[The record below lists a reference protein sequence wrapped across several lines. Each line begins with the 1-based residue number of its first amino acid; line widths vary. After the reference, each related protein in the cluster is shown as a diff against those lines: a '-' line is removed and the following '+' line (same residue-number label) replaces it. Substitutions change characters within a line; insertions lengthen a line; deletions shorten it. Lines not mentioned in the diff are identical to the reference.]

1 MAAPS
6 VPVFWPTEHGLHA
19 PQTEYDNGLLIAY
32 AETPDRIDNL
42 KAGLAKQPAIHL
54 KPCYDAISLAEAAQI
69 HTPDLLNYILTA
81 AQSLQDSESSY
92 AYPSVFP
99 GFFAHSPGM
108 NARKVMGG
116 MYAFDVHAPIGKG
129 TAVSVF
135 NSAGTAVSAAQS
147 LIEENTRL
155 VYALCRPPGH
165 HAGRAFT
172 GGYCYLNNAALAAN
186 RLKSLGKGAILDIDY
201 HHGNGTQDIFW
212 DDPDVF
218 FASLHADPT
227 FEYPYYTGYQDETGG
242 KNALGTTANF
252 PLPSGTDDTA
262 YLTSLQAALSAIASF
277 SPNWLVVSLGFDT
290 FGGDPMSTF
299 TLSQGIY
306 RKIGREIGRLIRNL
320 NLPTL
325 LVQEGGYNISML
337 GQLANEFISGMT
349 SIPSGEFQ
357 HAASID

>member
-1 MAAPS
+1 MPTPS
-6 VPVFWPTEHGLHA
+6 VPVFWPTQHGLHT
-19 PQTEYDNGLLIAY
+19 PQTEYDNGLLVAY

-42 KAGLAKQPAIHL
+42 KAGLSGQSAIHL
-54 KPCYDAISLAEAAQI
+54 IPCHDAISLAEATQI
-69 HTPDLLNYILTA
+69 HTPDLLNYILNTS
-81 AQSLQDSESSY
+81 QTLQESEICY

-99 GFFAHSPGM
+99 GLFAHSPGM
-108 NARKVMGG
+108 NARKLMGG

-129 TAVSVF
+129 TAVSVL
-135 NSAGTAVSAAQS
+135 NSAATAVSAAQS
-147 LIEENTRL
+147 LIEGDTQL

-165 HAGRAFT
+165 HAGRTFT

-227 FEYPYYTGYQDETGG
+227 FEYPYYTGYQEETGG
-242 KNALGTTANF
+242 KNAPGTTANF
-252 PLPSGTDDTA
+252 PLPSGTDDAT
-262 YLTSLQAALSAIASF
+262 YLASLQAALLTIISF

-306 RKIGREIGRLIRNL
+306 RDIGHLIRNI

-325 LVQEGGYNISML
+325 LVQEGGYNVSML
-337 GQLANEFISGMT
+337 GQLANEFISGMIG
-349 SIPSGEFQ
+349 IPSGEIQ